1 MSVLERYDSS
11 SWKLVE
17 AVKPKGVCVIVIT
30 KSLQGCA
37 FFFDRG
43 SCSAYSV
50 VSVSYLLD
58 NAGGGGMS

>member
-1 MSVLERYDSS
+1 MIVAAGNWWLV
-11 SWKLVE
+11 VE
-17 AVKPKGVCVIVIT
+17 AVKPKDVCVIVII

-43 SCSAYSV
+43 SCSVCSV
-50 VSVSYLLD
+50 VSVSYLLH